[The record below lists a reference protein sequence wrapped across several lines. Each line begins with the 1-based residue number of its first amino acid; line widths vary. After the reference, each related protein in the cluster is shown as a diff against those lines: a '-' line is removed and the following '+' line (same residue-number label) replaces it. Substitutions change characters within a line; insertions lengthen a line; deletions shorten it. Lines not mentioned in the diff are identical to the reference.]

1 MKKKLKTI
9 AIQGFGF
16 VGAVNSVNVAVSS
29 HLKDYQVLCFEKK
42 NARTVKIFDKASKGV
57 FPYNT
62 NDINLVKKFK
72 KLVRAKKIK
81 FTFDNNDYEKASIV
95 LVTINY
101 NLKKIKLNKRAF
113 LDSFKEIINKV
124 KKNTLIIIE
133 STVPPGTCQFLLE
146 PLLNK
151 IKKEKK
157 LNLYLSHAFE
167 RVTPG
172 KNYLNSCKNTFRVY
186 SGINKKSKLLCKN
199 FLKKITN
206 YKKFELTELENTTSS
221 ETCKIIEN
229 SYRAVN
235 IAFIDEW
242 MKFSKELN
250 INLFSIIDAI
260 KKRQTH
266 NNIML
271 PGLGVGGYC
280 LTKDPYFGNL
290 TSKIYLKDKKLKF
303 PLSNISLRI
312 NNKMTENSLQLINNN
327 YSKSL
332 KNKKILLIGVT
343 YKNDVGDIR
352 NSPSIELAK
361 KLIKSKAKIYYYDP
375 LVNEQIK
382 NLYKVNTVKDRYDII
397 LLCVKHENFKKFS
410 FIKFKKM
417 KKTVFFDLNDVLEN
431 KLYEKTKKKC
441 KIYKLAFPC

>member
-9 AIQGFGF
+9 AVQGFGF
-16 VGAVNSVNVAVSS
+16 VGAVNSVNVAVSN

-42 NARTVKIFDKASKGV
+42 NERTIRIFDKASKGE

-62 NDINLVKKFK
+62 NDINLVNKFK
-72 KLVRAKKIK
+72 KLVRAKKIR
-81 FTFDNNDYEKASIV
+81 FTFNKNDYEKASIV

-101 NLKKIKLNKRAF
+101 DLKKIKLNKRAF
-113 LDSFKEIINKV
+113 LDSFKEIINNV

-133 STVPPGTCQFLLE
+133 STVPPGTCKFLLE

-172 KNYLNSCKNTFRVY
+172 KNYLNSCKNAFRVY
-186 SGINKKSKLLCKN
+186 SGINKKSKLLCKD

-250 INLFSIIDAI
+250 INLYSVIDAI
-260 KKRQTH
+260 KKRPTH

-280 LTKDPYFGNL
+280 LTKDPFFGNL

-312 NNKMTENSLQLINNN
+312 NNKMTENSLQLILNN
-327 YSKSL
+327 YSRSI
-332 KNKKILLIGVT
+332 KNKKILLIGMT

-352 NSPSIELAK
+352 NSPSVELAK

-375 LVNEQIK
+375 LVNEEIK
-382 NLYKVNTVKDRYDII
+382 NFTKVNLVDNSYDII
-397 LLCVKHENFKKFS
+397 LFCVKHQNFKKFS
-410 FIKFKKM
+410 FIKFDKM

>member
-42 NARTVKIFDKASKGV
+42 NARTVKIFDKASKGE

-62 NDINLVKKFK
+62 NDINLVKKIK

>member
-42 NARTVKIFDKASKGV
+42 NARTVKIFDKASKGE

>member
-9 AIQGFGF
+9 AVQGFGF
-16 VGAVNSVNVAVSS
+16 VGAVNSVNVAISNQ
-29 HLKDYQVLCFEKK
+29 LKNYQVLCFENR
-42 NARTVKIFDKASKGV
+42 NARTIKIFDKASKGE

-62 NDINLVKKFK
+62 NDKDLVNKFK
-72 KLVRAKKIK
+72 KLVRDKKIR
-81 FTFDNNDYEKASIV
+81 FTFNKNDYQKASIV

-101 NLKKIKLNKRAF
+101 DLKKVKMTKKAF
-113 LDSFKEIINKV
+113 LDSFKEIINNAQ
-124 KKNTLIIIE
+124 KNTLIVIE
-133 STVPPGTCQFLLE
+133 STVPPGTCEFLLK
-146 PLLNK
+146 PLLAK

-157 LNLYLSHAFE
+157 LNFYLSHAFE

-172 KNYLNSCKNTFRVY
+172 KNYLDSCKNTFRVY
-186 SGINKKSKLLCKN
+186 SGIDKKSKLLCKN

-242 MKFSKELN
+242 MKFSKALN
-250 INLFSIIDAI
+250 INLYRMINAI
-260 KKRQTH
+260 KKRSTH
-266 NNIML
+266 DNIML

-280 LTKDPYFGNL
+280 LTKDPFFGNL
-290 TSKIYLKDKKLKF
+290 TSKIYLKNNKLKF
-303 PLSNISLRI
+303 PMSNISLKI
-312 NNKMTENSLQLINNN
+312 NNKMTENSLKLILDN
-327 YSKSL
+327 YSSSI
-332 KNKKILLIGVT
+332 KNKKILLIGIT

-375 LVNEQIK
+375 LINENIK
-382 NLYKVNTVKDRYDII
+382 NFNKVTMIDNSYDIV
-397 LLCVKHENFKKFS
+397 LFCVKHENFKKFS
-410 FIKFKKM
+410 FIEFNKM
-417 KKTVFFDLNDVLEN
+417 KKNSFL
-431 KLYEKTKKKC
+431 
-441 KIYKLAFPC
+441 

>member
-9 AIQGFGF
+9 AVQGFGF
-16 VGAVNSVNVAVSS
+16 VGAVNSVNVAVSN

-42 NARTVKIFDKASKGV
+42 NERTIRIFDKASKGE

-62 NDINLVKKFK
+62 NDINLVNKFK
-72 KLVRAKKIK
+72 KLVRAKKIR
-81 FTFDNNDYEKASIV
+81 FTFNKNDYEKASIV

-101 NLKKIKLNKRAF
+101 DLKKIKLNKRAF
-113 LDSFKEIINKV
+113 LDSFKEIINNV

-133 STVPPGTCQFLLE
+133 STVPPGTCKFLLE

-172 KNYLNSCKNTFRVY
+172 KNYLNSCKNAFRVY
-186 SGINKKSKLLCKN
+186 SGINKKSKLLCKD

-250 INLFSIIDAI
+250 INLYSVIDAI
-260 KKRQTH
+260 KKRPTH

-280 LTKDPYFGNL
+280 LTKDPFFGNL

-312 NNKMTENSLQLINNN
+312 NNKMTENSLQLILNN
-327 YSKSL
+327 YSRSI
-332 KNKKILLIGVT
+332 KNKKILLIGMT

-352 NSPSIELAK
+352 NSPSVELAK

-375 LVNEQIK
+375 LVNEEIK
-382 NLYKVNTVKDRYDII
+382 NFTKVNLVDNSYDII
-397 LLCVKHENFKKFS
+397 LFCVKHQNFKKFS
-410 FIKFKKM
+410 FIKFDKM

-431 KLYEKTKKKC
+431 KLYEKTKKNVKF
-441 KIYKLAFPC
+441 IN

>member
-1 MKKKLKTI
+1 MKKKLKTV

-42 NARTVKIFDKASKGV
+42 NARTVKIFDKASKGE

-81 FTFDNNDYEKASIV
+81 FTFDNNDYEKASII

-133 STVPPGTCQFLLE
+133 STVPPGTCKFLLE

-206 YKKFELTELENTTSS
+206 FKKFELTELESTTSS

-260 KKRQTH
+260 KKRPTH

-303 PLSNISLRI
+303 PLSNISLKI
-312 NNKMTENSLQLINNN
+312 NNKMTENSFQLIKHN

-382 NLYKVNTVKDRYDII
+382 NFNKVNTVEDCYDII

-441 KIYKLAFPC
+441 KIYKLASPC

>member
-9 AIQGFGF
+9 AVQGFGF
-16 VGAVNSVNVAVSS
+16 VGAVNSVNVAVSN

-42 NARTVKIFDKASKGV
+42 NERTIRIFDKASKGE

-62 NDINLVKKFK
+62 NDINLVNKFK
-72 KLVRAKKIK
+72 KLVRAKKIR
-81 FTFDNNDYEKASIV
+81 FTFNKNDYEKASIV
-95 LVTINY
+95 LITINY
-101 NLKKIKLNKRAF
+101 DLKKIKLNKRAF
-113 LDSFKEIINKV
+113 LDSFKEIINNV

-133 STVPPGTCQFLLE
+133 STVPPGTCKFLLE

-157 LNLYLSHAFE
+157 INLYLSHAFE

-172 KNYLNSCKNTFRVY
+172 KNYLNSCKNAFRVY
-186 SGINKKSKLLCKN
+186 SGINKKSKLLCKD

-250 INLFSIIDAI
+250 INLYSVIDAI
-260 KKRQTH
+260 KKRPTH

-280 LTKDPYFGNL
+280 LTKDPFFGNL

-312 NNKMTENSLQLINNN
+312 NNKMTENSLQLILNN
-327 YSKSL
+327 YSRSI
-332 KNKKILLIGVT
+332 KNKKILLIGMT

-352 NSPSIELAK
+352 NSPSVELAK

-375 LVNEQIK
+375 LVNEEIK
-382 NLYKVNTVKDRYDII
+382 NFTKVNLVDNSYDII
-397 LLCVKHENFKKFS
+397 LFCVKHQNFKKFS
-410 FIKFKKM
+410 FIKFDKM
-417 KKTVFFDLNDVLEN
+417 KKTVFF
-431 KLYEKTKKKC
+431 
-441 KIYKLAFPC
+441 

>member
-1 MKKKLKTI
+1 MKKKFKTI

-16 VGAVNSVNVAVSS
+16 VGAANSVNVALSNR
-29 HLKDYQVLCFEKK
+29 LKNYQVLCFEKK
-42 NARTVKIFDKASKGV
+42 NARTIKIFDKASKGD

-62 NDINLVKKFK
+62 NDKDLVNKFK
-72 KLVRAKKIK
+72 KLVKAKKIK
-81 FTFDNNDYEKASIV
+81 FTFDKKDYQKANIV

-101 NLKKIKLNKRAF
+101 DINKTRINKRAF
-113 LDSFKEIINKV
+113 LNSFKEIIENV
-124 KKNTLIIIE
+124 QKNTLIIIE
-133 STVPPGTCQFLLE
+133 STVPPGTCEFLLK
-146 PLLNK
+146 PLVDK
-151 IKKEKK
+151 IKKQKK
-157 LNLYLSHAFE
+157 LKVYLSHAFE

-172 KNYLNSCKNTFRVY
+172 KDYLNSCKNTFRVY

-250 INLFSIIDAI
+250 INLFSMIDAI
-260 KKRQTH
+260 KKRSTH

-280 LTKDPYFGNL
+280 LTKDPFFGNL
-290 TSKIYLKDKKLKF
+290 TSKIYFKNKKLKF
-303 PLSNISLRI
+303 PMSNISLKI
-312 NNKMTENSLQLINNN
+312 NNKMIENSLRLILDN
-327 YSKSL
+327 YSRSIR
-332 KNKKILLIGVT
+332 NKKILIIGIT

-352 NSPSIELAK
+352 NSPSVELGK
-361 KLIKSKAKIYYYDP
+361 KLIKSKAKVYYYDP
-375 LVNEQIK
+375 LVNEKIK
-382 NLYKVNTVKDRYDII
+382 NFIKVNIIDNNYDIV
-397 LLCVKHENFKKFS
+397 LFCVKHTNFKRFP
-410 FIKFKKM
+410 FIRFDKM
-417 KKTVFFDLNDVLEN
+417 KKTVFFDLNDVLEK
-431 KLYEKTKKKC
+431 KLYVKMKKNY
-441 KIYKLAFPC
+441 KIYKLSYPC